1 MRVASRHTSEAAQAD
16 TDRGRTVW
24 QVTKAGRM
32 QPLVRLL
39 QSRSEA
45 VHGAAAAALEVLT
58 MDDAR
63 RQELQQSLPALPP

>member
-1 MRVASRHTSEAAQAD
+1 
-16 TDRGRTVW
+16 
-24 QVTKAGRM
+24 M